1 MLHEMEKL
9 VNNEEHGQEKHIHS
23 VISRHMEEC
32 ENEACLCRN
41 YEPEYDK
48 KFTTVGSKRLTG
60 SLSMGGN
67 LTHMGSDKSL

>member
-1 MLHEMEKL
+1 MLHEMERL
-9 VNNEEHGQEKHIHS
+9 VTNEEYGQEKHIHS

-32 ENEACLCRN
+32 ENEQCLCRN

-60 SLSMGGN
+60 SLSMGGT
-67 LTHMGSDKSL
+67 LAAIGSAQSL